1 MMVLGLLKLKFPST
15 ESKDNMAT
23 TYEKIATTTLGA
35 PAASIT
41 FSTISA
47 AYTDLRLVLVAQSTT
62 GGSAIA
68 NARMT
73 FNSDTGS
80 NYSRTSITG
89 DGSSALSNDASNQA
103 FIGLAQAN
111 LSSTQPTL
119 LTYDIFSY
127 AGSTFKTTLIT
138 TSQDYNGSGVVERL
152 VCLYRSATAI
162 STIKIES
169 TINTY
174 ATGTTATLY
183 GILKA

>member
-1 MMVLGLLKLKFPST
+1 
-15 ESKDNMAT
+15 MAT
-23 TYEKIATTTLGA
+23 TYEKIQSTTLGA

-73 FNSDTGS
+73 LNSDTGT

-89 DGSSALSNDASNQA
+89 DGSSALSNRASNQA
-103 FIGLAQAN
+103 FFDLAQAN
-111 LSSTQPTL
+111 LSSAQPTL
-119 LTYDIFSY
+119 LTYDFFSY
-127 AGSTFKTTLIT
+127 AGSTFKTVLCCS
-138 TSQDYNGSGVVERL
+138 SQDYNGSGVVENL
-152 VCLYRSATAI
+152 VYLYRSTTAI

-174 ATGTTATLY
+174 ATGTIATLY

>member
-1 MMVLGLLKLKFPST
+1 MP
-15 ESKDNMAT
+15 A
-23 TYEKIATTTLGA
+23 TYEKIATTTLGSA
-35 PAASIT
+35 AASIT
-41 FSTISA
+41 FSSISS

-68 NARMT
+68 NARLT
-73 FNSDTGS
+73 YNSDTAT

-89 DGSSALSNDASNQA
+89 DGSSALSNQGTNQA

-111 LSSTQPTL
+111 LSSAQPTL

-152 VCLYRSATAI
+152 VGLYRSTTAI

-169 TINTY
+169 TLNTY
-174 ATGTTATLY
+174 AIGTIATLY